1 MILDFAHENTRARF
15 GRALLLIRVLPLPV
29 GGHRRVDVEDRAT
42 GTVCHRRIIG
52 LIGAVVFAVTV
63 EEK

>member
-1 MILDFAHENTRARF
+1 MWKIAPQVPFVTA
-15 GRALLLIRVLPLPV
+15 G
-29 GGHRRVDVEDRAT
+29 
-42 GTVCHRRIIG
+42 IIG